1 MSILRV
7 FFICVLVGV
16 ILGAIYGLINIVK
29 AVFRNNFITNNII
42 DFLYSILF
50 CLVSLYTLIQ
60 FNFGQVRLYLIVAF
74 IFGFYLERKTL
85 GKVFAK
91 LEHWLYNKL
100 GKLKIYLSKTKI
112 YKKITK

>member
-7 FFICVLVGV
+7 FFICVLVGI
-16 ILGAIYGLINIVK
+16 ILGTIYGLINIVK

-50 CLVSLYTLIQ
+50 CLVCLYTLIQ

-100 GKLKIYLSKTKI
+100 GKVKISLSKTKI